1 MIEKGESSVKFPSEK
16 GLVLSIIYWVSIGL
30 FLLLLLLLFILA
42 LPTVTNMLE
51 MLGFILVTLLT
62 LGLFVFITWSWFST
76 YYVLGDEALT
86 IVHGPFRKSIPYVS
100 IHSYRKSYVLYAGPA
115 LSFRRIEINYN
126 SMGFTVISPENQA
139 LFLSKLNEKCP
150 HARFDRY

>member
-1 MIEKGESSVKFPSEK
+1 MKFPSEK
-16 GLVLSIIYWVSIGL
+16 GLVLSIILWVTNGL
-30 FLLLLLLLFILA
+30 VLLLLLVLFFLA
-42 LPTVTNMLE
+42 LPTVTSIWE

-100 IHSYRKSYVLYAGPA
+100 IHSYR
-115 LSFRRIEINYN
+115 
-126 SMGFTVISPENQA
+126 
-139 LFLSKLNEKCP
+139 
-150 HARFDRY
+150 